1 MFIPNLMEARLH
13 KTLKMNEKK
22 KCCGVWIQDCNKSR
36 EIESHLIQHP
46 EKPVIYREGSMK
58 SLSKSTLERRGAP
71 DSLSSPIPKD
81 TEKRQFLSLG
91 KHLL

>member
-1 MFIPNLMEARLH
+1 
-13 KTLKMNEKK
+13 
-22 KCCGVWIQDCNKSR
+22 
-36 EIESHLIQHP
+36 
-46 EKPVIYREGSMK
+46 MK